1 MAVTSLAIVVAIAA
15 ALIPLGAPRPRVIT
29 NCGPPLQ
36 GWATSRDQSRIVN
49 TLTLHPSIGGT
60 LPATWNGTPV
70 QPEHVREYLNLFP
83 SMRKPAPT
91 LLLVVSPQADCSQ
104 VQMYRKMVEDVLD
117 CGGGQCVEVSP

>member
-1 MAVTSLAIVVAIAA
+1 MAVTTLSIIVAIAA
-15 ALIPLGAPRPRVIT
+15 GLIPLGAPAPRLIR

-36 GWATSRDQSRIVN
+36 GWATQRDQSRIVN
-49 TLTLHPSIGGT
+49 TFTLHPSIGGT

-83 SMRKPAPT
+83 GMKPAPT

-104 VQMYRKMVEDVLD
+104 VRLYRQMVEDVLD